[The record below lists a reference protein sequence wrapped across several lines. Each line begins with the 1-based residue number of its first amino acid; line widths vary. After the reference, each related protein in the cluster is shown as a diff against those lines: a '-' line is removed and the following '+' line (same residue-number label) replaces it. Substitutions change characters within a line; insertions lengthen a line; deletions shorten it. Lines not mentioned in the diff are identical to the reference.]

1 MFWTVFWG
9 GLAALA
15 AFGVLL
21 VALMPVVDP
30 WFMNLVTDRL
40 FKSLVRTPYI
50 VSLGS
55 FWSLMQRA
63 GPQVFTENLLRAAR
77 PAALERPMGTP
88 RTFSPW
94 AQLIFSPA
102 QVRRLPT
109 LSREDIDLKVVIG
122 PRAER
127 PLTVDIPI
135 LIAGMSYGGALS
147 AAAKIALA
155 RGASDA
161 GTATNT
167 GENYLPAERQAA
179 DRLIVQYHRGSW
191 PLATQHHPEWL
202 EQADAIEIQLGQGAQ
217 AAVEL
222 RQRADKISPE
232 MRRVMGLQEGEDA
245 VIRSRFEGVDH
256 AEDMVQLIHRLKDR
270 YPVPVGVKIA
280 AGVTLREDL
289 DILLDAPLDF
299 ITLDGGEGGTHA
311 GPPILQDDFGIPLM
325 TAVAWTDDLLRER
338 RRRHEITVLAAGGLK
353 TPGEFLKAL
362 ALGADAVY
370 IGFAALMAMA
380 AAQASRVLPWAPPEA
395 LFYESGASKHR
406 LETIPAAAAL
416 TRFLQSSADELR
428 YGLQALGYTRLG
440 QLSRGD
446 LVALD
451 PWTAALAEVTPVVEL
466 DWATVPVPPRRRPHP
481 EPPPLH

>member
-1 MFWTVFWG
+1 MFWTVFFG

-15 AFGVLL
+15 VFGLVLL
-21 VALMPVVDP
+21 AAMPLVDP
-30 WFMNLVTDRL
+30 WFMNLVADRL
-40 FKSLVRTPYI
+40 LKSLVRTPYM
-50 VSLGS
+50 VNLGS
-55 FWSLMQRA
+55 FWSLMRRA
-63 GPQVFTENLLRAAR
+63 GPQVFIEDLLRASR
-77 PAALERPMGTP
+77 PTALERPMGTP
-88 RTFSPW
+88 RSFSPW
-94 AQLIFSPA
+94 AQLVFSPA
-102 QVRRLPT
+102 QVKRLPSVT
-109 LSREDIDLKVVIG
+109 REDVDLSVVIG

-127 PLTVDIPI
+127 PLRVDIPI

-147 AAAKIALA
+147 ATAKIALA

-191 PLATQHHPEWL
+191 PLSAQNHPEWL

-222 RQRADKISPE
+222 RQRSDKISPE
-232 MRRVMGLQEGEDA
+232 MRRVMGLQDGEDA
-245 VIRSRFEGVDH
+245 VIQSRFHGVDSAGDLVH
-256 AEDMVQLIHRLKDR
+256 LIERLKR
-270 YPVPVGVKIA
+270 QYPVPVGVKVA
-280 AGVTLREDL
+280 VGATLRDDL
-289 DILLDAPLDF
+289 DILLDASLDF

-325 TAVAWTDDLLRER
+325 TAVVWTDDRLRER
-338 RRRHEITVLAAGGLK
+338 RRRHEITILAAGGLK

-370 IGFAALMAMA
+370 IGFAALIAMA
-380 AAQASRVLPWAPPEA
+380 AAQATRVLPWAPPEA
-395 LFYESGASKHR
+395 LFYEAGASKHR
-406 LETIPAAAAL
+406 LETVPAAAAL

-428 YGLQALGYTRLG
+428 YGLQALGYTRLD
-440 QLSRGD
+440 QLGRDD

-451 PWTAALAEVTPVVEL
+451 PWTAAMAQVAPLVEP
-466 DWATVPVPPRRRPHP
+466 DWGTMPVPPSRRPHP
-481 EPPPLH
+481 QPPPLH